1 MVLNAILNALK
12 SGLQRD
18 PQRIE
23 ERSSTRS
30 LNASKSDLQRV
41 EGGVPF
47 FLLRLRMRRNHN
59 GLACRNYLR
68 GLLLR
73 ANRGS
78 RRNAEWLQRASEE
91 PERRRSDESGNG
103 KPFPPLTG
111 HWSGRNRAPPSV
123 LIGGSGWGVRRPIRI
138 FLLIPMCCRPQL
150 PLSPIKSPARVP
162 LDRSGMRHSEPAFSG
177 RNGEFTR
184 NFPDFALRCGAKVA

>member
-30 LNASKSDLQRV
+30 LNASKSDLQHI
-41 EGGVPF
+41 EGGIPF

-59 GLACRNYLR
+59 GLARRNYLR

-73 ANRGS
+73 ANRGQPAGCGVAPAGLWGARTATLKTLPPTHGSLEWTQQSASLGSNRRERMGWDSNPRYPCGHAGFQDRCLKPLGHPSGIGLELVETAS
-78 RRNAEWLQRASEE
+78 R
-91 PERRRSDESGNG
+91 
-103 KPFPPLTG
+103 
-111 HWSGRNRAPPSV
+111 
-123 LIGGSGWGVRRPIRI
+123 
-138 FLLIPMCCRPQL
+138 LLKIM
-150 PLSPIKSPARVP
+150 
-162 LDRSGMRHSEPAFSG
+162 
-177 RNGEFTR
+177 
-184 NFPDFALRCGAKVA
+184 

>member
-123 LIGGSGWGVRRPIRI
+123 LIGESGWGGIRHTSRKIEQLQYLIGKRQGCRRERCWAPQS
-138 FLLIPMCCRPQL
+138 RPRL
-150 PLSPIKSPARVP
+150 PYRCLR
-162 LDRSGMRHSEPAFSG
+162 G
-177 RNGEFTR
+177 RGVY
-184 NFPDFALRCGAKVA
+184 P